1 MVDHYSSAPNTQT
14 LFVQVVVNLN
24 VFIQDVHAEK
34 VRGCVTL
41 DFLLAFQSSGLD

>member
-1 MVDHYSSAPNTQT
+1 MPQAQSQKRLNKHKLSSYQET
-14 LFVQVVVNLN
+14 FVQTVSL
-24 VFIQDVHAEK
+24 K